1 MQKQLL
7 KLPEEVQAEAWRVCK
22 ETALIAAPVFQLQE
36 WKYRGEND
44 VLYVPTL
51 RKLREVIATL
61 LANSYVRKVGGCGS
75 GRFYVEWDEN
85 IPSVHLELT

>member
-7 KLPEEVQAEAWRVCK
+7 RLPGEVQDEAWRICK
-22 ETALIAAPVFQLQE
+22 ETALVAAPIFQFNQ
-36 WKYRGEND
+36 WKYRGEGD
-44 VLYVPTL
+44 VLYVPSV
-51 RKLREVIATL
+51 RKLRETIATL
-61 LANSYVRKVGGCGS
+61 MAMSYGRKVGGCGS